1 MCWDLLRHR
10 SVLGMG
16 TRVRTRGARADI
28 EVRARRHV
36 SVRTG
41 CKASGV
47 DGGRCREEV
56 RVVML

>member
-1 MCWDLLRHR
+1 
-10 SVLGMG
+10 MG